1 MSSRLT
7 DEFNLLIFFIFDRS
21 LCGRAHQ
28 RLCGSPQKDPTWRKH
43 LPVWAPD
50 LPWTSF
56 YPDIH
61 LNFPPEFLVFQFH
74 LYGIFFDKG
83 SWNDWQKMT
92 SPPQGG
98 PPSPTWSHPP
108 PRGQAPPS
116 SCQEQAILCQRS
128 PSWSGG
134 CSTISSLFPNP
145 ISSNLSSSPPGPP
158 IQVIS
163 PLSEHPGEWYSA
175 KSLEVKRLSICL
187 SKRYLASLAWLGKTA
202 IAMALIS
209 RYCSHPQI
217 DIGAVWFVTHHHC
230 IALYHWICAWQV
242 TSQWHRGCL
251 FSTDIQLLCSAQV
264 KWFLQ

>member
-1 MSSRLT
+1 
-7 DEFNLLIFFIFDRS
+7 
-21 LCGRAHQ
+21 
-28 RLCGSPQKDPTWRKH
+28 
-43 LPVWAPD
+43 
-50 LPWTSF
+50 
-56 YPDIH
+56 
-61 LNFPPEFLVFQFH
+61 
-74 LYGIFFDKG
+74 
-83 SWNDWQKMT
+83 MT

-98 PPSPTWSHPP
+98 PPSPTCSHPP

-217 DIGAVWFVTHHHC
+217 DIGADLIRHSPSLHC
-230 IALYHWICAWQV
+230 IVSLNLRLAGHSAVASWLFVQ
-242 TSQWHRGCL
+242 HRHTTAL
-251 FSTDIQLLCSAQV
+251 FSTGEMIFTTKDQEHCQGGNDGRTSWSQQLASGLGRSRWLDLVLLPRVCNVAR
-264 KWFLQ
+264 WP